1 MMKNKTLVRSVVAAL
16 VGVVAMAGTASAQDK
31 GPIKLGFFAPLSGFA
46 AQTGKDELNGLK
58 FYLKQQGD
66 TIAGRKIVVITED
79 TEAKPA
85 VALTKVR
92 KLVEK
97 DGVHLLMGGL
107 MASTGY
113 ALQPYVDG
121 KKIPTLYP
129 VMSPDDL
136 TQRKRAKWIVRTGWS
151 SSLPS
156 HPFGEYAYK
165 ELGLRKIVTIGFD
178 YAFGWEVIGGF
189 QQTFEQAGGKIIQK
203 LWTPVG
209 AQDYAPFL
217 PQIDK
222 SADGVYAVMFG
233 AGALQF
239 IKQYKNFGLKDKM
252 MLLGGGTTTDEHVL
266 PSMGDEAIGTITA
279 LHYSAAIDTPA
290 NKAFAGPFKKFAG
303 KSASY
308 YSEGFYTGM
317 EWAAAAIKKIDGK
330 VEDKNAFIE
339 ALKTQQL
346 NDLPRGPM
354 KIDSYGNPVENV
366 YIRKVEKV
374 NGELQNTVIKTYH
387 NVSQFWKYD
396 PDSYLKQP
404 VYDRDFPPMGEKKFP
419 AMAK

>member
-1 MMKNKTLVRSVVAAL
+1 MNRRSLFSVIALSMIGMTAVASP
-16 VGVVAMAGTASAQDK
+16 ASAQAKD
-31 GPIKLGFFAPLSGFA
+31 PIKIGFFAPLTGFA
-46 AQTGKDELNGLK
+46 AQTGKDMLAGLQLV
-58 FYLKQQGD
+58 LKEQGGSV
-66 TIAGRKIVVITED
+66 AGREIVLISED

-97 DGVHLLMGGL
+97 DGVDILMGGL
-107 MASTGY
+107 LASTGY

-156 HPFGEYAYK
+156 HPFGEYAYN

-189 QQTFEQAGGKIIQK
+189 QKTFEEAGGKVVQK
-203 LWTPVG
+203 IWVPVG
-209 AQDYAPFL
+209 NRDYAPFL

-222 SADGVYAVMFG
+222 DADAVFALLFG

-239 IKQYKNFGLKDKM
+239 GKQFEEFGLKGKF

-266 PSMGDEAIGTITA
+266 PSMGDEALGIVTA
-279 LHYSAAIDTPA
+279 LHYSAAIDTPV
-290 NKAFAGPFKKFAG
+290 NKAFTKAYREFAG

-308 YSEGFYTGM
+308 YSEALYTGGR
-317 EWAAAAIKKIDGK
+317 WAIEAMKSVNGN
-330 VEDKNAFIE
+330 VEDRDAFLA
-339 ALKTQQL
+339 ALQSQQL
-346 NDLPRGPM
+346 TDVPRGPL
-354 KIDSYGNPVENV
+354 KIDSYGNPIENV
-366 YIRKVEKV
+366 YIRKVERV
-374 NGELQNTVIKTYH
+374 GGELQNTVVKTYPD
-387 NVSQFWKYD
+387 VSQFWTYGPEKF
-396 PDSYLKQP
+396 LQQP
-404 VYDRDFPPMGEKKFP
+404 VYDRSYPPLKP
-419 AMAK
+419 

>member
-1 MMKNKTLVRSVVAAL
+1 MNRRIQFSFIALSMMAATA
-16 VGVVAMAGTASAQDK
+16 VGSPVSAQAKD
-31 GPIKLGFFAPLSGFA
+31 PIKIGFFAPLSGFA
-46 AQTGKDELNGLK
+46 AQTGKDMLAGLQL
-58 FYLKQQGD
+58 YLKEQGGSVG
-66 TIAGRKIVVITED
+66 GREIVLISED

-97 DGVHLLMGGL
+97 DGVHILMGGL
-107 MASTGY
+107 LASTGY

-156 HPFGEYAYK
+156 HPFGEYAYN

-189 QQTFEQAGGKIIQK
+189 QKTFEDAGGTVVQKI
-203 LWTPVG
+203 WVPVG
-209 AQDYAPFL
+209 NRDYAPFL

-222 SADGVYAVMFG
+222 DADAVFALLFG

-239 IKQYKNFGLKDKM
+239 GKQFEEFGLKGKF

-266 PSMGDEAIGTITA
+266 PSMGDEAIGIITT
-279 LHYSAAIDTPA
+279 LHYSAAIDTPV
-290 NKAFAGPFKKFAG
+290 NKAFTGPYRDFAG

-308 YSEGFYTGM
+308 YSEALYTGGR
-317 EWAAAAIKKIDGK
+317 WAIEAMKSIDGN
-330 VEDKNAFIE
+330 VEDRA
-339 ALKTQQL
+339 ALLAALQKQQL
-346 NDLPRGPM
+346 SDVPRGPL
-354 KIDSYGNPVENV
+354 KIDNYGNPIQNV

-374 NGELQNTVIKTYH
+374 GGELQNTVVKTYPD
-387 NVSQFWKYD
+387 VSQFWTYG
-396 PDSYLKQP
+396 PDKFLEQP
-404 VYDRDFPPMGEKKFP
+404 VYDRSFPPLKP
-419 AMAK
+419 

>member
-1 MMKNKTLVRSVVAAL
+1 MNKRKFHYLVALSVALGMGVANTTAL
-16 VGVVAMAGTASAQDK
+16 AQSDD
-31 GPIKLGFFAPLSGFA
+31 PIKIGFFAPLSGFA
-46 AQTGKDELNGLK
+46 AQTGKDMLTGLQ
-58 FYLKQQGD
+58 FYLQEQGGMV
-66 TIAGRKIVVITED
+66 AGRKIELISED

-97 DGVHLLMGGL
+97 DGVDILMGGL

-129 VMSPDDL
+129 VMAPDDI

-151 SSLPS
+151 SSQPS

-165 ELGLRKIVTIGFD
+165 ELGLKKIVTLGFD

-189 QQTFEQAGGKIIQK
+189 QKTFEEAGGQVIQK
-203 LWTPVG
+203 IWVPVG
-209 AQDYAPFL
+209 NRDYAPFL

-222 SADGVYAVMFG
+222 DADAVFALLFG

-239 IKQYKNFGLKDKM
+239 VKQYEEFGLKDKI

-266 PSMGDEAIGTITA
+266 PSMGDEAVGIITT
-279 LHYSAAIDTPA
+279 LHYSAAIDTEV
-290 NKAFAGPFKKFAG
+290 NKKFTKPYLAFAG

-308 YSEGFYTGM
+308 YSEALYTGGR
-317 EWAAAAIKKIDGK
+317 WAIEAMKSIDGK
-330 VEDKNAFIE
+330 VEDRAAFLS
-339 ALKTQQL
+339 ALQKQTL
-346 NDLPRGPM
+346 TDVPRGPL
-354 KIDSYGNPVENV
+354 KISEYGNPIQNV
-366 YIRKVEKV
+366 YIRKVERV
-374 NGELQNTVIKTYH
+374 NGELQNTVIKTYP
-387 NVSQFWKYD
+387 NVTQFWNYD
-396 PDSYLKQP
+396 PEKFLEQP
-404 VYDRDFPPMGEKKFP
+404 VYARDFPPLKP
-419 AMAK
+419 

>member
-1 MMKNKTLVRSVVAAL
+1 MNRRNLFSVIALSMMAVTAA
-16 VGVVAMAGTASAQDK
+16 GSPASAQAKD
-31 GPIKLGFFAPLSGFA
+31 PIKIGFFAPLSGFA
-46 AQTGKDELNGLK
+46 AQTGKDMLSGLK
-58 FYLKQQGD
+58 FYLEQQGGKV
-66 TIAGRKIVVITED
+66 AGREVVLISED

-97 DGVHLLMGGL
+97 DGVHILMGGL

-129 VMSPDDL
+129 VMAPDDI

-151 SSLPS
+151 SSQPS
-156 HPFGEYAYK
+156 HPFGEYAYN
-165 ELGLRKIVTIGFD
+165 ELGLRKIVTVGFD

-189 QQTFEQAGGKIIQK
+189 QKTFEDAGGKVIQK
-203 LWTPVG
+203 IWVPVG
-209 AQDYAPFL
+209 NRDYAPFL

-222 SADGVYAVMFG
+222 DADAVFALLFG

-239 IKQYKNFGLKDKM
+239 VKQYEEYGLKGKY

-266 PSMGDEAIGTITA
+266 PSMGDEAIGIMTT
-279 LHYSAAIDTPA
+279 LHYSAAIDTPV
-290 NKAFAGPFKKFAG
+290 NKAFTKPYRDFAG

-308 YSEGFYTGM
+308 YSEALYTGGR
-317 EWAAAAIKKIDGK
+317 WAIEAMKAIDGN
-330 VEDKNAFIE
+330 VEDRD
-339 ALKTQQL
+339 ALLAALQKQQL
-346 NDLPRGPM
+346 TDVPRGPL
-354 KIDSYGNPVENV
+354 KIDSYGNPIQNV

-374 NGELQNTVIKTYH
+374 DGELQNTVVKTYPD
-387 NVSQFWKYD
+387 VSQFWTYGPEKF
-396 PDSYLKQP
+396 LEQP
-404 VYDRDFPPMGEKKFP
+404 VYDRSFPPLKP
-419 AMAK
+419 

>member
-1 MMKNKTLVRSVVAAL
+1 MNRQVLFSVIAMSMMGVTTAGSPAA
-16 VGVVAMAGTASAQDK
+16 AQAKD
-31 GPIKLGFFAPLSGFA
+31 PIKIGFFAPLSGFA
-46 AQTGKDELNGLK
+46 AQTGKDMLTGLE
-58 FYLKQQGD
+58 FYLKEQGGKV
-66 TIAGRKIVVITED
+66 AGREIVLISED

-97 DGVHLLMGGL
+97 DGVDILMGGL

-129 VMSPDDL
+129 VMAPDDI

-151 SSLPS
+151 SSQPS
-156 HPFGEYAYK
+156 HPFGEYAYN
-165 ELGLRKIVTIGFD
+165 ELGLRKIVTVGFD

-189 QQTFEQAGGKIIQK
+189 QKTFEDAGGKIIQK
-203 LWTPVG
+203 IWVPVG
-209 AQDYAPFL
+209 NRDYAPFL

-222 SADGVYAVMFG
+222 DADAVFALLFG

-239 IKQYKNFGLKDKM
+239 VKQYEEYGLKDKH

-266 PSMGDEAIGTITA
+266 PSMGDEAIGIMTT
-279 LHYSAAIDTPA
+279 LHYSAAIDTPV
-290 NKAFAGPFKKFAG
+290 NKAFTKPYRDFAG

-308 YSEGFYTGM
+308 YSEALYTGGR
-317 EWAAAAIKKIDGK
+317 WAVEAMKAIDGN
-330 VEDKNAFIE
+330 VEDREAFLA
-339 ALKTQQL
+339 ALQKQKL
-346 NDLPRGPM
+346 SDVPRGPL
-354 KIDSYGNPVENV
+354 KIDSYGNPIQNV

-374 NGELQNTVIKTYH
+374 GGELQNTVVKTYPD
-387 NVSQFWKYD
+387 VSQFWTYGPEKF
-396 PDSYLKQP
+396 LEQP
-404 VYDRDFPPMGEKKFP
+404 VYDRSFPPLKP
-419 AMAK
+419 

>member
-1 MMKNKTLVRSVVAAL
+1 MNRRAFFSVIALSMMGVAA
-16 VGVVAMAGTASAQDK
+16 AGSPASAQAKD
-31 GPIKLGFFAPLSGFA
+31 PIKIGFFAPLSGFA
-46 AQTGKDELNGLK
+46 AQTGKDMLSGLQL
-58 FYLKQQGD
+58 YLKEQGGKVG
-66 TIAGRKIVVITED
+66 GREIVLISED

-97 DGVHLLMGGL
+97 DGVHILMGGL
-107 MASTGY
+107 LASTGY

-156 HPFGEYAYK
+156 HPFGEYAYN

-178 YAFGWEVIGGF
+178 YAFGWEVVGGF
-189 QQTFEQAGGKIIQK
+189 QKTFEDAGGKVVQK
-203 LWTPVG
+203 IWVPVG
-209 AQDYAPFL
+209 NRDYAPFL

-222 SADGVYAVMFG
+222 DADAVFALMFG

-239 IKQYKNFGLKDKM
+239 VKQFEEFGLKGKF

-266 PSMGDEAIGTITA
+266 PSMGDEAIGIVTA
-279 LHYSAAIDTPA
+279 LHYSAAIDTPV
-290 NKAFAGPFKKFAG
+290 NKAFAKAYREFAG

-308 YSEGFYTGM
+308 YGEALYTGGRWAIEAM
-317 EWAAAAIKKIDGK
+317 ESIDGN
-330 VEDKNAFIE
+330 VEDRDAFLA
-339 ALKTQQL
+339 ALQNQQL
-346 NDLPRGPM
+346 TDVPRGPL
-354 KIDSYGNPVENV
+354 KIDSYGNPIENV

-374 NGELQNTVIKTYH
+374 GGELQNTVVKTYPE
-387 NVSQFWKYD
+387 VSQFWTFGPEKF
-396 PDSYLKQP
+396 LQQP
-404 VYDRDFPPMGEKKFP
+404 VYDRSFPPLKP
-419 AMAK
+419 

>member
-1 MMKNKTLVRSVVAAL
+1 MKIRYLPLLAVAL
-16 VGVVAMAGTASAQDK
+16 VFGLLPATAQAAD
-31 GPIKLGFFAPLSGFA
+31 PIKIGFFAPLSGFA
-46 AQTGKDELNGLK
+46 AQTGKDMLKGLEY
-58 FYLKQQGD
+58 YLKEQGGKV
-66 TIAGRKIVVITED
+66 AGRDVVLYKED

-97 DGVHLLMGGL
+97 DGVHILMGGL

-121 KKIPTLYP
+121 KKVPTLYP
-129 VMSPDDL
+129 VMAPDDI
-136 TQRKRAKWIVRTGWS
+136 TQRKRAKWIVRTGWAS
-151 SSLPS
+151 SQPS

-189 QQTFEQAGGKIIQK
+189 QKTFEDAGGKIIKK

-209 AQDYAPFL
+209 NQDYAPFL

-222 SADGVYAVMFG
+222 DADGVFALMFG

-239 IKQYKNFGLKDKM
+239 VKQFKDFGLKGKM
-252 MLLGGGTTTDEHVL
+252 KLLGGGTLTDEHVL
-266 PSMGDEAIGTITA
+266 PSMGDEAIGIMTT

-290 NKAFAGPFKKFAG
+290 NKAYTVPFRKFAG

-308 YSEGFYTGM
+308 YSEALYTGGR
-317 EWAAAAIKKIDGK
+317 WAVEAMKSIGGK
-330 VEDKNAFIE
+330 VEDKAAFLK
-339 ALKTQQL
+339 ALQSQQL
-346 NDLPRGPM
+346 TDVPRGPL
-354 KIDSYGNPVENV
+354 KISNYGNPIQNV

-374 NGELQNTVIKTYH
+374 NGELQNSIVKTYP
-387 NVSQFWKYD
+387 NVTQFWKYD
-396 PDSYLKQP
+396 PAAFLKQP
-404 VYDRDFPPMGEKKFP
+404 VYDRDYPPMKK
-419 AMAK
+419 

>member
-1 MMKNKTLVRSVVAAL
+1 MNRRFLFPVIAMTMMSLT
-16 VGVVAMAGTASAQDK
+16 AMGMHTSAEAKD
-31 GPIKLGFFAPLSGFA
+31 PIKIGFFAPLSGFA
-46 AQTGKDELNGLK
+46 AQTGKDMLSGLEY
-58 FYLKQQGD
+58 YLKEQGG
-66 TIAGRKIVVITED
+66 TVAGREIVLIAED

-97 DGVHLLMGGL
+97 DGVHILMGGL

-129 VMSPDDL
+129 VMAPDDI

-151 SSLPS
+151 SSQPS

-178 YAFGWEVIGGF
+178 YAFGWEVVGGF
-189 QQTFEQAGGKIIQK
+189 QKTFEEAGGKIIQK
-203 LWTPVG
+203 IWVPVG
-209 AQDYAPFL
+209 NRDYAPFL

-222 SADGVYAVMFG
+222 DADAVFALLFG

-239 IKQYKNFGLKDKM
+239 VKQYEEFGLKKKH

-266 PSMGDEAIGTITA
+266 PSMGDEAIDIYTT
-279 LHYSAAIDTPA
+279 LHYSAAIDTPT
-290 NKAFAGPFKKFAG
+290 NKAFTKPYRDFAG

-308 YSEGFYTGM
+308 YSEALYTGGR
-317 EWAAAAIKKIDGK
+317 WAIEAMKSIDGN
-330 VEDKNAFIE
+330 VEDRA
-339 ALKTQQL
+339 ALLKALQGQQL
-346 NDLPRGPM
+346 SDVPRGPL
-354 KIDSYGNPVENV
+354 KIDSYGNPVQNV

-374 NGELQNTVIKTYH
+374 DGELQNSVVKTYP
-387 NVSQFWKYD
+387 NVSQFWTYEPEKF
-396 PDSYLKQP
+396 LQQP
-404 VYDRDFPPMGEKKFP
+404 VYDRGFPPLKP
-419 AMAK
+419 